1 MGKFMSNTTD
11 ASAGGEGKSK
21 RKEYNGLKFLDRGNA
36 DYQSQ
41 KKTELWADKKHAD
54 KKRAALARIVGGMTA
69 SDMRPISG
77 VFDDA
82 TAQQPSKKRKQV
94 QTQAKTPAK
103 QQAAA
108 RLLPNIEEV
117 EDSSSSSDC
126 SLSDEEV
133 GEGAIMFKD
142 ELLQRA
148 WDPAPTVKKAV
159 GQPGAQKTQGKPAK
173 AANKAA
179 REGPAAVG
187 AFMEVPDWDA
197 AQSEGEDVEA
207 GQPLKRG
214 GRMKAVLP
222 EKVTFGDKQRPEVL
236 GALANKADQKKKQV
250 EKEKKTAQDD
260 RCVAWSDVVVYLF
273 WQTDVQ
279 TAKHAYR

>member
-41 KKTELWADKKHAD
+41 KKTELWAEKKHAD

-142 ELLQRA
+142 ESLQRA
-148 WDPAPTVKKAV
+148 WDPAPIVKKAV

-207 GQPLKRG
+207 GQPLKKG